1 MLSHYAG
8 LAPLASITKEYRSRL
23 DSNAGTASL
32 STGDFAPANSIVT
45 QLAAMAA
52 QIQSLVA
59 SEERLLDRVETLTAR
74 TAPKPHLLNLDSGM
88 WHEDRLIE
96 SFDYPA
102 LWMSTCGWRFAN
114 ANFRRSASVPQGTGA
129 KLICGKCLPLL
140 KADARLRDSPPARAA
155 RSSSSSSSS
164 G

>member
-8 LAPLASITKEYRSRL
+8 LAPLASITREYRARL
-23 DSNAGTASL
+23 LGTTS
-32 STGDFAPANSIVT
+32 SSCVVGDLAPVNSIVT

-52 QIQSLVA
+52 QIQALVIN
-59 SEERLLDRVETLTAR
+59 EERLLDRVDTLTAR
-74 TAPKPHLLNLDSGM
+74 TAPRPHLLNLDSGM

-96 SFDYPA
+96 AIDCPA
-102 LWMSTCGWRFAN
+102 LWMATCGWRFAN
-114 ANFRRSASVPQGTGA
+114 ANFRRSASIPLGTSA

-140 KADARLRDSPPARAA
+140 KAEARLRDSPRLLAVRH
-155 RSSSSSSSS
+155 SSSSSSS

>member
-1 MLSHYAG
+1 MLPHYAG
-8 LAPLASITKEYRSRL
+8 LAPLASITREYRARL
-23 DSNAGTASL
+23 CGTVTAAPSAAG
-32 STGDFAPANSIVT
+32 DIAPANSIVT

-59 SEERLLDRVETLTAR
+59 NEERLLDRAETLTAR
-74 TAPKPHLLNLDSGM
+74 TAPRPHLLNLDSGM

-96 SFDYPA
+96 SIDYPA

-114 ANFRRSASVPQGTGA
+114 ANFRRSAAIPLGTGA

-140 KADARLRDSPPARAA
+140 KAEARLRDSPPVRAA